1 MGCFAARQKYKARD
15 KACICSSF
23 SLDFL
28 SLSITSTLTLLPVL
42 HVIVHRA
49 LSQGE
54 CDTWDTRITV
64 QPRWL
69 YLLTN
74 FCQVLA
80 AWQYGHIL
88 SFPNF
93 HHRCYRQP
101 LPRPYPMDGCRG
113 WWPLVSSSSPTSC
126 FGLVLNPM
134 LCSYFL
140 FYRKHWHSK
149 SLFRIVFLFLV
160 FSTLKSWVFGIFESF
175 NSRDSEENG
184 STSYVFE
191 MTT

>member
-28 SLSITSTLTLLPVL
+28 SLPITSTLTLLPVL
-42 HVIVHRA
+42 HVILHRA

-54 CDTWDTRITV
+54 CDTWDTRITG

-80 AWQYGHIL
+80 AWQYDTSSH
-88 SFPNF
+88 FPTSTTAATAS
-93 HHRCYRQP
+93 H
-101 LPRPYPMDGCRG
+101 CRG
-113 WWPLVSSSSPTSC
+113 WWPLVSSSSPTSS

-160 FSTLKSWVFGIFESF
+160 FSTLKSWVFGIYESF
-175 NSRDSEENG
+175 SSRDSEENG